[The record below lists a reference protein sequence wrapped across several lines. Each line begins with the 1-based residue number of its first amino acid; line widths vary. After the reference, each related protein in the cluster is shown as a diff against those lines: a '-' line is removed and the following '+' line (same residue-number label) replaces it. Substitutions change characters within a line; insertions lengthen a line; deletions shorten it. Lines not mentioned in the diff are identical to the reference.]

1 MEVGMKKLLLMY
13 AQHLEKTNAAALGLV
28 GKLKEA
34 ERERDRGSYYKGL
47 SGLLK
52 HILGGTLLFQN
63 LFKSALGAD
72 SKAFKAL
79 ASVKAGVPE
88 KRLDDQTF
96 KAIAGSFAVA
106 DAATVKFVRA
116 LEEAELALKVKIP
129 WYGGKPGSVPL
140 FFLFNQLVMHTVHH
154 QGQISQ
160 ILDELKVEH
169 DFSGIDV
176 KLAPKV

>member
-1 MEVGMKKLLLMY
+1 MKKLLVMY
-13 AQHLEKTNAAALGLV
+13 ARHLEKTNAAVLGFV
-28 GKLKEA
+28 GRLKEA
-34 ERERDRGSYYKGL
+34 ERERDRGSYYKSL

-63 LFKSALGAD
+63 LFRSALGAD
-72 SKAFKAL
+72 SKALRAL
-79 ASVKAGVPE
+79 KVVNAGIPE
-88 KRLDDQTF
+88 KRLDDAMF
-96 KAIAGSFAVA
+96 KSIAESFASA
-106 DAATVKFVRA
+106 DAATVRFARA
-116 LEEAELALKVKIP
+116 LEEGELALKVKLP
-129 WYGGKPGSVPL
+129 WYGGRPGAVPL

-176 KLAPKV
+176 GLAPKA